1 MNERVSVIIPTY
13 KRPVEYLARSID
25 SVRSQSYENIEI
37 IVIDDSPDSFESR
50 PDIKKYIE
58 SLPAGTVRYLQ
69 NPTNIGG
76 SLSRNR
82 GMDQATGDFITFLD
96 DDDEYLPG
104 KVERQVK
111 YMQDHDADLSFSSMI
126 MYNSSGKVVD
136 ARYHADIPS
145 FDNQALIK
153 YHLMHHM
160 TGTPTFMFRAE
171 KLREIGGFEDV
182 RMGQEFYLMLKA
194 IERGLKIGY
203 INACDVKI
211 YKHRNGGISQGKNKI
226 EGENALYEFKKKYF
240 PLLTSEEIRRIRF
253 RHHAVLFV
261 AYLRNNRIISALS
274 AGLTALLI
282 SPCLF
287 VQEATRFIKKI
298 IKYKRSEK
306 DKQYV

>member
-111 YMQDHDADLSFSSMI
+111 YMQDHDA
-126 MYNSSGKVVD
+126 
-136 ARYHADIPS
+136 
-145 FDNQALIK
+145 
-153 YHLMHHM
+153 
-160 TGTPTFMFRAE
+160 
-171 KLREIGGFEDV
+171 
-182 RMGQEFYLMLKA
+182 
-194 IERGLKIGY
+194 
-203 INACDVKI
+203 
-211 YKHRNGGISQGKNKI
+211 
-226 EGENALYEFKKKYF
+226 
-240 PLLTSEEIRRIRF
+240 
-253 RHHAVLFV
+253 
-261 AYLRNNRIISALS
+261 
-274 AGLTALLI
+274 
-282 SPCLF
+282 
-287 VQEATRFIKKI
+287 
-298 IKYKRSEK
+298 
-306 DKQYV
+306 